1 MNIAIRQDYRDHS
14 LLQAFCQLAESS
26 DLPTF
31 WLDERGELLSC
42 NEAFRDTLGYEV
54 EEISGLS
61 IQDFNPE
68 VSRLVWRKW
77 WRELRDA
84 GSLTRATEHINAEE
98 QIFPVDLQLTFFDGS
113 QPFCAGQATSRSGEH
128 LRNRLLELL
137 THRVETLGFDFDFT
151 KNEFRTVGDFSQLG
165 IENNSPDSLTALLE
179 PYCDKENLRTVIE
192 LLEQVTGLH
201 QGGEVSIQ
209 LHLGEKNSEPQTY
222 LVHVE
227 PQLRFEELI
236 GWYGI
241 LAREETSTDTAAPG
255 PDRFDATSRFLL
267 DQVPDLILW
276 VRADGIIKYHN
287 SSATP
292 LLGYDSEELL
302 GKPYWE
308 LRESLHESDWESF
321 WTDLREKPRQMH
333 RATYLRSD
341 GKDLEVQVQARMVSA
356 EGEEMLCCFVRDVTE
371 ERLRLRRLSMY
382 QYTVENATEMIF
394 WINPDG
400 MLRDCNEVAVETMKL
415 DRETIQ
421 EVSLTQI
428 APKVTER
435 GWDTTWQQVK
445 EAGSMRYRS
454 VMTSRDGRKIDVEVN
469 PTYLR
474 VEDEELLCV
483 FVRDIRKQL
492 IQEREIRQLNKQLTE
507 ESAYLQDEISG
518 KHDFNNIITR
528 SKRYRKVL
536 GQVAQVADTNATV
549 LILGETGTGKEL
561 LARAIHSLSEREDRP
576 LIKVNCAAIPE
587 NLFESEL
594 FGHEKGAFTGA
605 HQRKIGRF
613 ELADKGT
620 IFLDEVGEMPLDLQ
634 AKMLR
639 VLQEGEFERLGD
651 PTTHHTDVR
660 VIAATNRD
668 LEKMVEEGTFREDL
682 YYRLNVFP
690 IVNLPLRQRMDDV
703 PVLVRHFINKYNEK
717 VGRNVN
723 SYTEAGMEKLM
734 QYDFPGNIR
743 ELENMV
749 ERAIILSKGNK
760 LNIEAVLPSEEKKAR
775 QKRGADK
782 FLTFDEMQRTHIIE
796 ALRRTGWR
804 VSGEGGAAD
813 LLGMNHKT
821 LSSRMRK
828 LNIRRSD
835 FMKI

>member
-1 MNIAIRQDYRDHS
+1 MKIAIRPDHREHT
-14 LLQAFCQLAESS
+14 LLNAFYQLAEGS
-26 DLPTF
+26 DVPVF

-42 NEAFRDTLGYEV
+42 NEAFVSTLGYGPEDV
-54 EEISGLS
+54 SGLS

-68 VSRLVWRKW
+68 VSRLVWRRW
-77 WRELRDA
+77 WRELREA
-84 GSLTRATEHINAEE
+84 GTINRATEHINAEE
-98 QIFPVDLQLTFFDGS
+98 QIFPVDVQLTFFDGT

-128 LRNRLLELL
+128 LREQLMELL
-137 THRVETLGFDFDFT
+137 TRRVGTLGFDYDLT
-151 KNEFRTVGDFSQLG
+151 KKEFHTVGDFSRFGL
-165 IENNSPDSLTALLE
+165 DSGSAGGLAPLLE
-179 PYCDKENLRTVIE
+179 PHCEPESYQEVLR
-192 LLEQVTGLH
+192 LLEQVSDLH
-201 QGGEVSIQ
+201 QGGELTIQ
-209 LHLGEKNSEPQTY
+209 LQLNGKAEEFLLHI
-222 LVHVE
+222 E

-236 GWYGI
+236 GWYGV
-241 LAREETSTDTAAPG
+241 LSHLGDQNEHS
-255 PDRFDATSRFLL
+255 ATEVGQSDPTTRFLL
-267 DQVPDLILW
+267 DQMPDLILW
-276 VRADGIIKYHN
+276 VRPDGIIKYHN
-287 SSATP
+287 KSATSI
-292 LLGYDSEELL
+292 LGYDPEELL

-308 LRESLHESDWESF
+308 LREALSEADWESF
-321 WTDLREKPRQMH
+321 WSDFRQTPRQAY
-333 RATYLRSD
+333 RATYLHRD
-341 GKDLEVQVQARMVSA
+341 GKDIEVQVQARMVSA
-356 EGEEMLCCFVRDVTE
+356 GGEEMLCCFVRDITE
-371 ERLRLRRLSMY
+371 ERRRLRRLSMY
-382 QYTVENATEMIF
+382 RYTVENATEMIF

-400 MLRDCNEVAVETMKL
+400 TLRDCNEVALETMKL

-428 APKVTER
+428 APKVSER
-435 GWDTTWQQVK
+435 GWDATWEKVK
-445 EAGSMRYRS
+445 EAGSMRYES

-483 FVRDIRKQL
+483 FVRDIRRQL
-492 IQEREIRQLNKQLTE
+492 IQEREIQQLNKQLTE
-507 ESAYLQDEISG
+507 ESAYLQEEISG

-594 FGHEKGAFTGA
+594 FGHERGAFTGA

-620 IFLDEVGEMPLDLQ
+620 IFLDEIGEMPLDLQ

-668 LEKMVEEGTFREDL
+668 LERMVEEGTFREDL

-760 LNIEAVLPSEEKKAR
+760 LNIEAVLPSEEKKAK

-782 FLTFDEMQRTHIIE
+782 FLSFEDMQRNHIIE

-804 VSGEGGAAD
+804 VSGEGGAAE

-828 LNIRRSD
+828 LNIHRSD